1 MADTCQ
7 TSPKPRP
14 KHLGLAEILFQ
25 IKLPWPGKLSILH
38 RLSGVG
44 LFLMLGPLLYCFQ
57 LSVTSPADF
66 QAFKSLAANPC
77 VRLLCAGL
85 IWAYMHHFC
94 AGIRF
99 LLLDIHVGI
108 DLVSARQ
115 TTFIVF
121 VVSLTLTALLCWRIL
136 L

>member
-14 KHLGLAEILFQ
+14 KYLGLAEILFQ
-25 IKLPWPGKLSILH
+25 IKLPLPGKLSILH
-38 RLSGVG
+38 RVSGVL

-66 QAFKSLAANPC
+66 LAFKSFAANPL
-77 VRLLCAGL
+77 VRLLLAGL
-85 IWAYMHHFC
+85 IWAYLHHLC

-115 TTFIVF
+115 TTVIVFIV
-121 VVSLTLTALLCWRIL
+121 SLALTAFLCWRIL